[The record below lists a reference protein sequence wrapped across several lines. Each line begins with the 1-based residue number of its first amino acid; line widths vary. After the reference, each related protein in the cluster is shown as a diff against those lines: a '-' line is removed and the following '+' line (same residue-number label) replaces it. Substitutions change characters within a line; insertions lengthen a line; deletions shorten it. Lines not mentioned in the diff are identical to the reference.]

1 MDRLQAMQVFMRV
14 VETNSFSKAAE
25 TLSLAPSSVTSI
37 IKNLEAFLD
46 VRLLQRT
53 TRRLNLTADGTEYY
67 DRCRQILHFIEE
79 TEASLHSTTRQ
90 PKGRLRIDMPGSIGR
105 MIVLPKLAEFERRY
119 PEIELMIGLTDR
131 TVDLIQEG
139 VDCVIRTGSLADS
152 SLVAKRIGLL
162 HWVTCATP
170 EYLRE
175 YGEPKTIEDLQRH
188 RAVNYFSCSTGRVM
202 PFYFRVE
209 GKDMPVQMQ
218 GNLAVNQSEAYLACG
233 LEGLGLLQLSAYN
246 VIPHLKAGRL
256 VPVLKDF
263 QAPPLPVSL
272 MFPHNRHLSPTVRAF
287 VDWASE
293 VFDNDVSVRAVP
305 GADVAANNSSG
316 LLVANH

>member
-1 MDRLQAMQVFMRV
+1 MRV

-53 TRRLNLTADGTEYY
+53 TRRLNLTADGTEYF

-79 TEASLHSTTRQ
+79 TEASLHSATRQ
-90 PKGRLRIDMPGSIGR
+90 PKGRLRVDMPGSIGR
-105 MIVLPKLAEFERRY
+105 MIVLPKLAEFEKRY
-119 PEIELMIGLTDR
+119 PDIELMIGLTDR
-131 TVDLIQEG
+131 PVDLIQEG
-139 VDCVIRTGSLADS
+139 VDCVIRTGALADS

-170 EYLRE
+170 EYLQFH
-175 YGEPKTIEDLQRH
+175 GTPKTIAELDKH
-188 RAVNYFSCSTGRVM
+188 RAVNYFSSGTGRVS
-202 PFYFRVE
+202 PFYFSVD
-209 GKDMPVQMQ
+209 GKDTPVQMQ
-218 GNLAVNQSEAYLACG
+218 GNIAVNQSEAYLSCG

-246 VIPHLKAGRL
+246 VIPHLESGRL
-256 VPVLKDF
+256 VSVLQDV
-263 QAPPLPVSL
+263 QASPLPVSL

-293 VFDNDVSVRAVP
+293 VFEQDEGVKAMP
-305 GADVAANNSSG
+305 GIEVAA
-316 LLVANH
+316 AA

>member
-37 IKNLEAFLD
+37 IKNLEAHLD

-53 TRRLNLTADGTEYY
+53 TRRLNLTADGTEYF
-67 DRCRQILHFIEE
+67 DRCRQLLHFLEE

-90 PKGRLRIDMPGSIGR
+90 PKGRLRIDMPGAIAR
-105 MIVLPKLAEFERRY
+105 TIIVPKLAQFSARY
-119 PEIELMIGLTDR
+119 PDIELMIGLTDR
-131 TVDLIQEG
+131 AVDLIQEG
-139 VDCVIRTGSLADS
+139 VDCVVRTGALADS
-152 SLVAKRIGLL
+152 SLVAKRIGML

-170 EYLRE
+170 EYLKRH
-175 YGEPKTIEDLQRH
+175 GEPKTIEELH
-188 RAVNYFSCSTGRVM
+188 KHHAVNYFSNGTGRVT
-202 PFYFRVE
+202 PFSFLVD
-209 GKDMPVQMQ
+209 GKEVPVQMQ

-233 LEGLGLLQLSAYN
+233 LESLGLIQLTAYN
-246 VIPHLKAGRL
+246 VAPYLKSGQLR
-256 VPVLKDF
+256 PVLQEY
-263 QAPPLPVSL
+263 QAAPIPVSL

-293 VFDNDVSVRAVP
+293 VFDGDANVHAMP
-305 GADVAANNSSG
+305 GIAPAPTAAASEA
-316 LLVANH
+316 LAA

>member
-53 TRRLNLTADGTEYY
+53 TRRLNLTADGTEYF

-79 TEASLHSTTRQ
+79 TEASLHSATRQ
-90 PKGRLRIDMPGSIGR
+90 PKGRLRVDMPGSIGR
-105 MIVLPKLAEFERRY
+105 MIVLPKLAEFEKRY
-119 PEIELMIGLTDR
+119 PDIELMIGLTDR
-131 TVDLIQEG
+131 PVDLIQEG
-139 VDCVIRTGSLADS
+139 VDCVIRTGALADS

-170 EYLRE
+170 EYLE
-175 YGEPKTIEDLQRH
+175 FHGVPKTIADLDKH
-188 RAVNYFSCSTGRVM
+188 RAVNYFSSGTGRVS
-202 PFYFRVE
+202 PFYFNVD
-209 GKDMPVQMQ
+209 GKDVPVQMQ
-218 GNLAVNQSEAYLACG
+218 GNIAVNQSEAYLACG

-246 VIPHLKAGRL
+246 VIPHLESGRL
-256 VPVLKDF
+256 VAVMQDA
-263 QAPPLPVSL
+263 QAAPLPVSL

-293 VFDNDVSVRAVP
+293 VFEQDEGVRATP
-305 GADVAANNSSG
+305 GIEVAA
-316 LLVANH
+316 AA

>member
-1 MDRLQAMQVFMRV
+1 MQVFMRV

-37 IKNLEAFLD
+37 IKNLEAFLN

-53 TRRLNLTADGTEYY
+53 TRRLNLTADGSEYF
-67 DRCRQILHFIEE
+67 DRCRQILQFIEE
-79 TEASLHSTTRQ
+79 TEASLHSATRQ

-105 MIVLPKLAEFERRY
+105 MIVLPKLAEFEKRY
-119 PEIELMIGLTDR
+119 PDIELMIGLTDR
-131 TVDLIQEG
+131 PVDLIQEG
-139 VDCVIRTGSLADS
+139 IDCVIRTGALADS

-170 EYLRE
+170 EYLQFH
-175 YGEPKTIEDLQRH
+175 GAPKTIEELSTH
-188 RAVNYFSCSTGRVM
+188 RAVNYFSSGTGRVT
-202 PFYFRVE
+202 PFYFRID
-209 GKDMPVQMQ
+209 GKDTPVQMQ
-218 GNLAVNQSEAYLACG
+218 GNIAVNQSEAYLACG

-246 VIPHLKAGRL
+246 VIPHLESGRL
-256 VPVLKDF
+256 IAVLKDI

-293 VFDNDVSVRAVP
+293 VFDNDAGVRAMP
-305 GADVAANNSSG
+305 GIDITPTTP
-316 LLVANH
+316 

>member
-53 TRRLNLTADGTEYY
+53 TRRLNLTADGTEYF

-79 TEASLHSTTRQ
+79 TEASLHSATRQ
-90 PKGRLRIDMPGSIGR
+90 PKGRLRVDMPGSIGR
-105 MIVLPKLAEFERRY
+105 MIVLPKLAEFEKRY
-119 PEIELMIGLTDR
+119 PDIELMIGLTDR
-131 TVDLIQEG
+131 PVDLIQEG
-139 VDCVIRTGSLADS
+139 VDCVIRTGALADS

-170 EYLRE
+170 EYLE
-175 YGEPKTIEDLQRH
+175 SNGVPKNIGELDKH
-188 RAVNYFSCSTGRVM
+188 RAVNYFSSGTGRVS
-202 PFYFRVE
+202 PFYFNID
-209 GKDMPVQMQ
+209 GKDAPVQMQ
-218 GNLAVNQSEAYLACG
+218 GNIAVNQSEAYLACG

-246 VIPHLKAGRL
+246 VIPHLESGQL
-256 VPVLKDF
+256 ISVLQDV
-263 QAPPLPVSL
+263 QASPLPVSL

-293 VFDNDVSVRAVP
+293 VFEQDEGVRATP
-305 GADVAANNSSG
+305 GIEMAA
-316 LLVANH
+316 AA

>member
-53 TRRLNLTADGTEYY
+53 TRRLNLTADGTEYF

-79 TEASLHSTTRQ
+79 TEASLHSATRQ
-90 PKGRLRIDMPGSIGR
+90 PKGRLRVDMPGSIGR
-105 MIVLPKLAEFERRY
+105 MIVLPKLAEFEKRY
-119 PEIELMIGLTDR
+119 PDIELMIGLTDR
-131 TVDLIQEG
+131 PVDLIQEG
-139 VDCVIRTGSLADS
+139 VDCVIRTGALADS

-170 EYLRE
+170 EYLE
-175 YGEPKTIEDLQRH
+175 FHGVPKTIADLDKH
-188 RAVNYFSCSTGRVM
+188 RAVNYFSSGTGRVS
-202 PFYFRVE
+202 PFVFNVD
-209 GKDMPVQMQ
+209 GKDTPVQMQ
-218 GNLAVNQSEAYLACG
+218 GNIAVNQSEAYLACG

-246 VIPHLKAGRL
+246 VIPHLESGRL
-256 VPVLKDF
+256 VSVMQDV
-263 QAPPLPVSL
+263 QAAPLPVSL

-293 VFDNDVSVRAVP
+293 VFEQDEGVRATP
-305 GADVAANNSSG
+305 GIEVAA
-316 LLVANH
+316 AA

>member
-53 TRRLNLTADGTEYY
+53 TRRLNLTADGTEYF

-79 TEASLHSTTRQ
+79 TEASLHSATRQ
-90 PKGRLRIDMPGSIGR
+90 PKGRLRVDMPGSIGR
-105 MIVLPKLAEFERRY
+105 MIVLPKLSEFEKRY
-119 PEIELMIGLTDR
+119 PDIELMIGLTDR
-131 TVDLIQEG
+131 PVDLIQEG
-139 VDCVIRTGSLADS
+139 VDCVIRTGALADS

-170 EYLRE
+170 EYLQA
-175 YGEPKTIEDLQRH
+175 YGTPKGIEDLH
-188 RAVNYFSCSTGRVM
+188 KHHAVNYFSSGTGRVS
-202 PFYFRVE
+202 PFNFRSE
-209 GKDMPVQMQ
+209 DKDVPVQMQ
-218 GNLAVNQSEAYLACG
+218 GNIAVNQSEAYLSCG

-246 VIPHLKAGRL
+246 VIPYLASGQL
-256 VPVLKDF
+256 VSVLQTI

-293 VFDNDVSVRAVP
+293 VFEQDAGVRATP
-305 GADVAANNSSG
+305 GIAQPA
-316 LLVANH
+316 

>member
-1 MDRLQAMQVFMRV
+1 MQVFMRV

-90 PKGRLRIDMPGSIGR
+90 PKGRLRIDMPGAIGR
-105 MIVLPKLAEFERRY
+105 MIVLPKLGQFEQRY
-119 PEIELMIGLTDR
+119 PDIELMIGLTDR

-139 VDCVIRTGSLADS
+139 IDCVIRTGALADS
-152 SLVAKRIGLL
+152 SLVAKRIGML

-170 EYLRE
+170 EYLQQH
-175 YGEPKTIEDLQRH
+175 GEPKTIEDLQKH
-188 RAVNYFSCSTGRVM
+188 HAVNYFSCGTGRVM
-202 PFYFRVE
+202 PFYFRVN
-209 GKDMPVQMQ
+209 GKDTPVQMQ

-233 LEGLGLLQLSAYN
+233 LESLGLLQLSAYN
-246 VIPHLKAGRL
+246 VIPHLKSGRL
-256 VPVLKDF
+256 VSVLRDI

-293 VFDNDVSVRAVP
+293 VFDNDDSVRATP
-305 GADVAANNSSG
+305 GINAAAHAANAG
-316 LLVANH
+316 QIAATAEH

>member
-53 TRRLNLTADGTEYY
+53 TRRLNLTADGTEYF

-79 TEASLHSTTRQ
+79 TEASLHSATRQ
-90 PKGRLRIDMPGSIGR
+90 PKGRLRVDMPGSIGR
-105 MIVLPKLAEFERRY
+105 MIVLPKLAEFEKRY
-119 PEIELMIGLTDR
+119 PDIELMIGLTDR
-131 TVDLIQEG
+131 PVDLIQEG
-139 VDCVIRTGSLADS
+139 VDCVIRTGALADS

-170 EYLRE
+170 EYLNFH
-175 YGEPKTIEDLQRH
+175 GVPKTVAELDKH
-188 RAVNYFSCSTGRVM
+188 RAVNYFSSGTGRVS
-202 PFYFRVE
+202 PFFFNVD
-209 GKDMPVQMQ
+209 GKDTPVQMQ
-218 GNLAVNQSEAYLACG
+218 GNIAVNQSEAYLACG

-246 VIPHLKAGRL
+246 VIPHLESGKL
-256 VPVLKDF
+256 VSVMQDA
-263 QAPPLPVSL
+263 QAAPLPVSL

-293 VFDNDVSVRAVP
+293 VFEQDEGVRATP
-305 GADVAANNSSG
+305 GIEVAA
-316 LLVANH
+316 AA

>member
-53 TRRLNLTADGTEYY
+53 TRRLNLTADGTEYF
-67 DRCRQILHFIEE
+67 DRCRQILHLIEE
-79 TEASLHSTTRQ
+79 TEASLHSATRQ

-105 MIVLPKLAEFERRY
+105 MIVLPKLAEFEKRY
-119 PEIELMIGLTDR
+119 PDIELMIGLTDR
-131 TVDLIQEG
+131 PVDLIQEG
-139 VDCVIRTGSLADS
+139 IDCVIRTGALADS

-170 EYLRE
+170 EYLQFH
-175 YGEPKTIEDLQRH
+175 GEPKSIEELNKH
-188 RAVNYFSCSTGRVM
+188 HAVNYFSSGTGRVM
-202 PFYFRVE
+202 PFNFRID
-209 GKDMPVQMQ
+209 GKDTPIQMS
-218 GNLAVNQSEAYLACG
+218 GNIAVNQSEAYLACG

-246 VIPHLKAGRL
+246 VIPHLASGRL
-256 VPVLKDF
+256 VSVLKDI
-263 QAPPLPVSL
+263 QASPLPVSL

-293 VFDNDVSVRAVP
+293 VFDNDAGVRSMP
-305 GADVAANNSSG
+305 GIDVAPAI
-316 LLVANH
+316 NH